1 MTQLR
6 TQDSGFADS
15 IESAFRRFLAPFGA
29 EIDTS
34 PLRMRL
40 DISETPEAF
49 EVKAD
54 LPGVHKEDINV
65 RIHGNV
71 VQIDAEVKREKDARS
86 GDRVLRS
93 ERYQGSISRSFSL
106 AQDVDDA
113 RVEARYDQGV
123 LKLTLPKKAQDPS
136 RKVQIQ

>member
-6 TQDSGFADS
+6 ITDPGFGDT
-15 IESAFRRFLAPFGA
+15 IESAFRRFLSPLSG

-40 DISETPEAF
+40 DIAETPEAY

-54 LPGVHKEDINV
+54 LPGVAKEDIHV

-71 VQIDAEVKREKDARS
+71 VQIDAEVKREKTHKS
-86 GDRVLRS
+86 SDRVLRS
-93 ERYQGSISRSFSL
+93 ERYEGSVSRSFSL
-106 AQDVDDA
+106 AQDIDEAKVD
-113 RVEARYDQGV
+113 ARYDKGV
-123 LKLTLPKKAQDPS
+123 LALHLPKLKQDDAH
-136 RKVQIQ
+136 KVTIQ

>member
-1 MTQLR
+1 MRELR
-6 TQDSGFADS
+6 STESGLADS
-15 IESAFRRFLAPFGA
+15 IESAFRRILSPFGG
-29 EIDTS
+29 EIDTA

-40 DISETPEAF
+40 DISETPAAF

-54 LPGVHKEDINV
+54 LPGVHKEDIDV

-71 VQIDAEVKREKDARS
+71 VQIDAEVKREKEGRN

-93 ERYQGSISRSFSL
+93 ERYQGSISRSFTL
-106 AQDVDDA
+106 AQDVDDT
-113 RVEARYDQGV
+113 RVEARYDKGV
-123 LKLTLPKKAQDPS
+123 LALTLPKKAQDPA

>member
-6 TQDSGFADS
+6 IPDNSLTDS
-15 IESAFRRFLAPFGA
+15 IESAFRRMLSPFGGEMDA
-29 EIDTS
+29 S

-40 DISETPEAF
+40 DIAETPEAF

-54 LPGVHKEDINV
+54 LPGVNKEDINV
-65 RIHGNV
+65 RVHGNV
-71 VQIDAEVKREKDARS
+71 VQIDAEVKREKEVKAS
-86 GDRVLRS
+86 DRVLRS
-93 ERYQGSISRSFSL
+93 ERYQGSVSRSFSL

-113 RVEARYDQGV
+113 RVEARYDKGV
-123 LKLTLPKKAQDPS
+123 LTLMLPKKAQDPS

>member
-1 MTQLR
+1 MNQLR
-6 TQDSGFADS
+6 HSDPGIADS
-15 IESAFRRFLAPFGA
+15 LESAFRRFLSPFGG
-29 EIDTS
+29 EVDTS

-40 DISETPEAF
+40 DIAETPEAF

-54 LPGVHKEDINV
+54 LPGVNKDDINV

-71 VQIDAEVKREKDARS
+71 VQIDAEVKREKETRGS
-86 GDRVLRS
+86 DRVLRS

-113 RVEARYDQGV
+113 RVDARYDKGV
-123 LKLTLPKKAQDPS
+123 LTLTLPKKAQDS
-136 RKVQIQ
+136 ARKVQIH

>member
-6 TQDSGFADS
+6 ITDPGFGDS
-15 IESAFRRFLAPFGA
+15 IESAFRRFLSPLSG

-40 DISETPEAF
+40 DISETPQAY

-54 LPGVHKEDINV
+54 LPGVHKEDIDV

-71 VQIDAEVKREKDARS
+71 VQIDAEVKREKEHKS
-86 GDRVLRS
+86 GDKVLRS
-93 ERYQGSISRSFSL
+93 ERYQGTVSRSFSL
-106 AQDVDDA
+106 AQDIADDK
-113 RVEARYDQGV
+113 VEARYDKGV
-123 LKLTLPKKAQDPS
+123 LTLTLPKKSQDGS
-136 RKVQIQ
+136 HKVTIQ